1 MLLVTTDSIVG
12 MRVTQTFGLVY
23 GTVTRATSM
32 SSRVSASLKGMLG
45 GEIEEYTAT
54 LAQSRE
60 QALDRMK
67 THARELGANAVVGV
81 RFATA
86 DVAESAA
93 EIVAYGTAVAVEPD
107 PRG

>member
-1 MLLVTTDSIVG
+1 MLLATTESVAG
-12 MRVTQTFGLVY
+12 MRVVTTIGLVY

-45 GEIEEYTAT
+45 GELEEYTAT

-60 QALDRMK
+60 QALDRMRV
-67 THARELGANAVVGV
+67 HARELGANAVLGV

-86 DVAESAA
+86 DVADGAA
-93 EIVAYGTAVAVEPD
+93 EIVAYGTAVVVAAD
-107 PRG
+107 PR

>member
-1 MLLVTTDSIVG
+1 MLLATTESVAG
-12 MRVTQTFGLVY
+12 MRVVTTIGLVY

-45 GEIEEYTAT
+45 GELEEYTAT

-60 QALDRMK
+60 QALDRMRV
-67 THARELGANAVVGV
+67 HARELGANAVLGV

-86 DVAESAA
+86 DVADGAA
-93 EIVAYGTAVAVEPD
+93 EIVAYGTAVVVAAD
-107 PRG
+107 SR